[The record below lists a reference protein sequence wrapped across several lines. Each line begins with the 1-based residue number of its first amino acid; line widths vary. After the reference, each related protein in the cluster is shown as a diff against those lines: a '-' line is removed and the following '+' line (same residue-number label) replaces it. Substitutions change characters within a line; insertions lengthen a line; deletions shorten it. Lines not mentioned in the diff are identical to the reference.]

1 MKTKIFTL
9 IAMALLS
16 MSCNKERSHEF
27 WDSEYGNINVGYL
40 AFQLVWDEHDDTIS
54 TIDNVKITASGA
66 DGFLKQYDFSSPG
79 DAADQLQQ
87 LPEGTYDLLIA
98 VDMADSNGYTLTQS
112 DTKNAA
118 NSLPLSIA
126 ALRDPSSS
134 PHQSWYATTTA
145 TVKNNE
151 ITIAKFALKRLLS
164 MISIIIDGAP
174 DGTTITATV
183 SNVAQNVEL
192 TTPRPSAES
201 TDGISLGT
209 ATAIDGILKIEN
221 RTLLPTADGSDRATI
236 TLTTT
241 EQGNTLVS
249 TIDAPKMEL
258 GRYYELKLD
267 YEKLSPYIH
276 LTGNDIND
284 WQQDWTADGEIL
296 NPAD

>member
-40 AFQLVWDEHDDTIS
+40 AFQLVWDEHDDTLS

-87 LPEGTYDLLIA
+87 LPEGTYDLLVA

-126 ALRDPSSS
+126 ALKDPSSS
-134 PHQSWYATTTA
+134 PRQSWFATATA

-192 TTPRPSAES
+192 T
-201 TDGISLGT
+201 
-209 ATAIDGILKIEN
+209 
-221 RTLLPTADGSDRATI
+221 
-236 TLTTT
+236 
-241 EQGNTLVS
+241 
-249 TIDAPKMEL
+249 
-258 GRYYELKLD
+258 
-267 YEKLSPYIH
+267 
-276 LTGNDIND
+276 
-284 WQQDWTADGEIL
+284 
-296 NPAD
+296 